1 MILVERN
8 EHEKRA
14 VEMIVSSFMKT
25 ATMEEIFQELEKALN
40 KLKLDELAKL
50 LHEDRLHAN
59 WTKMSTTSLF

>member
-1 MILVERN
+1 MVVASFVKI
-8 EHEKRA
+8 
-14 VEMIVSSFMKT
+14 SSMD
-25 ATMEEIFQELEKALN
+25 EIFEDLEKALN